1 MSFWSGEKLGV
12 KLPTLVDP
20 YDSAK
25 VDCAAYKKL
34 GSGLDYK
41 KLGSG
46 LDYCLSSTRR
56 DLPPEVKTRS
66 LSGWIFQTV

>member
-34 GSGLDYK
+34 GSK
-41 KLGSG
+41 KLQ
-46 LDYCLSSTRR
+46 
-56 DLPPEVKTRS
+56 RS
-66 LSGWIFQTV
+66 WGQVLIIASQARGETCPQKSKQGV